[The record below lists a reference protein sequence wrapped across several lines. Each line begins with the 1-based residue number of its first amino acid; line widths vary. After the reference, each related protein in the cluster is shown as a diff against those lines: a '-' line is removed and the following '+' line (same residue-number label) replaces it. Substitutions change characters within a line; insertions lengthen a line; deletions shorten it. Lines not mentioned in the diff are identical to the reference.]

1 MRSIIATLVPITRAN
16 SKIEIPAASAS
27 VAKRVAQ
34 LVGATPAETPTGDCY
49 VLSDGA
55 AEAFRNSGEGAEWN

>member
-27 VAKRVAQ
+27 VAKVWS
-34 LVGATPAETPTGDCY
+34 G
-49 VLSDGA
+49 DGA
-55 AEAFRNSGEGAEWN
+55 PRSTRELAIPLAEAWEATN